1 MLPDGPA
8 VSEPRR
14 FDDEETRAIF
24 ERAAERQEQA
34 RAAERERDP
43 DAEGGLS
50 LEELQEIGR
59 AAGIDPAH
67 IAAAAEG
74 ITAGTRTGLAG
85 PPARRDHGRLAR
97 FPRLGRP
104 RRTGRDLP
112 EVTAPSGKPLLHES
126 RLVPRMD
133 DATWERLVEALRR
146 ESKVAGITG
155 QVGRVREWAKDR
167 DSKESTPLTVR
178 VVPEDDGDRIQ
189 VTEGTEQA
197 YLIPKIL
204 GGVMAGNG
212 ALIGLLMMLPMGG
225 SGPPVALPL
234 IFGGI
239 GAAVWGG
246 GTMIA
251 GRVSRRKAER
261 LAAIADRLALL
272 AADRRPD

>member
-1 MLPDGPA
+1 MN
-8 VSEPRR
+8 EPRR

-43 DAEGGLS
+43 DAEGVLT
-50 LEELQEIGR
+50 LEELQEVGR

-67 IAAAAEG
+67 IAAAARG
-74 ITAGTRTGLAG
+74 VASGTVPVPALPTAAG
-85 PPARRDHGRLAR
+85 RGRV
-97 FPRLGRP
+97 

-126 RLVPRMD
+126 RLVSRVD
-133 DATWERLVEALRR
+133 DATWERLVDALRR

-178 VVPEDDGDRIQ
+178 VVPEGDGDRIQ

-197 YLIPKIL
+197 YLVPKIL
-204 GGVMAGNG
+204 GGVMVGNG
-212 ALIGLLMMLPMGG
+212 ALIALLMMLPMSG

-246 GTMIA
+246 GTVIA
-251 GRVSRRKAER
+251 GRVARRKAER

-272 AADRRPD
+272 AADRGRA

>member
-1 MLPDGPA
+1 M
-8 VSEPRR
+8 SEPRR

-67 IAAAAEG
+67 IAAAARAIASG
-74 ITAGTRTGLAG
+74 TASVPALPTAAG
-85 PPARRDHGRLAR
+85 RGR
-97 FPRLGRP
+97 GRV
-104 RRTGRDLP
+104 RRTGQDLP

-126 RLVPRMD
+126 RLVSRMD
-133 DATWERLVEALRR
+133 DATWERLVDALRR

-178 VVPEDDGDRIQ
+178 VVPEGDGDRIQ

-212 ALIGLLMMLPMGG
+212 ALIGLLMMLPMSG

-246 GTMIA
+246 GTVIA
-251 GRVSRRKAER
+251 GRVARRKAER

-272 AADRRPD
+272 AADRRTD